1 MTYFRRVS
9 AIWHD
14 QRLRRIGIC
23 ILGFGAVFLLAAII
37 SDSGLRTDLTLRH
50 MPPGTEHP
58 FGTDWLGRDML
69 TRTLLG
75 LRESL
80 MTGLLAAGCS
90 TCISLLL
97 GLAGGLLGART
108 DKSISALI
116 DVVMSTPHLV
126 LLILIAFVLGGG
138 PQGVVLAVALSHW
151 PQLARIIRAEVLQ
164 LRTATYVLIARNL
177 GHGPIWIATRH
188 MLPHLAPQVAI
199 GLTLL
204 IPHAI
209 LHAAGLTFLGFGV
222 APHAPSIG
230 MLLAESMRHISTG
243 YWWLAVIPGLS
254 LVLMIQIFEILGANL
269 RTLFDPKTRQG
280 A

>member
-1 MTYFRRVS
+1 MTYAQRMLANWQDRRLC
-9 AIWHD
+9 H
-14 QRLRRIGIC
+14 IGLC
-23 ILGFGAVFLLAAII
+23 ILGFGAVFLLAAIT
-37 SDSGLRTDLTLRH
+37 SDSGLRTDLALRH

-80 MTGLLAAGCS
+80 VTGLLAAGCS

-97 GLAGGLLGART
+97 GLAAGLLGGRT
-108 DKSISALI
+108 DKSISVLI

-177 GHGPIWIATRH
+177 GHGPLWIAARH

-243 YWWLAVIPGLS
+243 YWWLAVVPGLS
-254 LVLMIQIFEILGANL
+254 LVLMIQLFEILGANL
-269 RTLFDPKTRQG
+269 RNLFDPKTRQG